1 MPYKVT
7 FFLQQQGDLLG
18 GWQWSI
24 HSNGANIPAVKI
36 QADVLAALLNNVVGA
51 QAYVKSYRI
60 SLVGAFRQAQL
71 FPYGAGS
78 PSAFGPGA
86 PTAQSSTYISVDV
99 QLKLSAPFGGG
110 ANYMTTSWLR
120 GMRRADFGI
129 SGHYTGGPGTLAMNG
144 FLAGLVSGG
153 FGIWALS
160 KARAPFP
167 FRAANFNPAT
177 GVITGVV
184 GLGPAATNLKVR
196 ITGTGVRNPL
206 NRLWVCTY
214 DGVNTLTLNGWS
226 PSPPA
231 IFIPITG
238 QNPQIWLQ
246 TYAFT
251 ALNSQSATPPGAA
264 LGITSVHKTGR
275 PTGLLGGRAKPRRLL
290 VAGTP
295 AVV

>member
-1 MPYKVT
+1 VPYKVT
-7 FFLQQQGDLLG
+7 YFLQQQGDLLG
-18 GWQWSI
+18 GWQWS
-24 HSNGANIPAVKI
+24 HYHNGANIAAVQI
-36 QADVLAALLNNVVGA
+36 QADKIAGLLNQAIGA

-60 SLVGAFRQAQL
+60 SLVGAFRQAQTFIYSL
-71 FPYGAGS
+71 SGPA
-78 PSAFGPGA
+78 AFGVGT
-86 PTAQSSTYISVDV
+86 PTNESSGYISVDV
-99 QLKLSAPFGGG
+99 QLLFSAPFGGG
-110 ANYMTTSWLR
+110 ANYQTTSWLR

-129 SGHYTGGPGTLAMNG
+129 SGHYTGGPGTARMNA
-144 FLAGLVSGG
+144 FLAGLGANGVGV
-153 FGIWALS
+153 WCLS
-160 KARAPFP
+160 KARATFP
-167 FRAANFNPAT
+167 FRAANFSPLT
-177 GVITGVV
+177 GIITGVV
-184 GLGPAATNLKVR
+184 GLGPASTSLKVR
-196 ITGTGVRNPL
+196 ITGCGVRNPL
-206 NRLWVCTY
+206 NRLWICTY

-238 QNPQIWLQ
+238 QNPNLKLQ

-251 ALNSQSATPPGAA
+251 ALDSQSAVPPGAR